1 MKALLSNARMSVV
14 FLLAVAGIT
23 PVASAQLYSVY
34 APGASNPNAW
44 FHDVTT
50 GALVDLNEPG
60 ADAFAT
66 DEASRRVYFLAENVL
81 GPDGQLR
88 FQQFAADGNLVS
100 TSSIGVPMTPAGQ
113 ELSRAESLAFGDGV
127 LYTHNRQIS
136 NDAPTGLY
144 ELSLTDAT
152 ATLLFNP
159 TFGGEAIIIQ
169 GLAFNE
175 DNALLYA
182 AAFDDTT
189 LRSASIYSIDPQ
201 TQSVSR
207 LVPDIG
213 GNVDGLAYGDGR
225 LYLVSPTGGA
235 IRVYNL
241 VTERFE
247 EPFANARRFEQGPGG
262 ATFAEFLRGP
272 QTPAGRSVQMR
283 SVDFDAGII
292 ELFNFDR
299 ADVEL
304 NGWRFCSHDFNE
316 QRRYTA
322 ASGFAGVTI
331 ESNTA
336 LFVHFNDDAPAGDP
350 DRINRSALG
359 GAFAT
364 PLDQDAYALQLFFP
378 DVNGTVSFGNS
389 TLIADHLQWNIDGQG
404 VGSTESRTAQ
414 AVGESLW
421 SATGDFVS
429 TQANSAAIR
438 LIDLSGDFPGSPA
451 EYDVVDA
458 TAGGCGPAD
467 VTTEGS
473 PNGVPDGAV
482 TLSDFSFYLTLWSAS
497 DTAADLT
504 SEGTANGVP
513 DGVVTLSDFSFYL
526 SLWSAG
532 CP

>member
-1 MKALLSNARMSVV
+1 MKTCVSNAWMSRIVM
-14 FLLAVAGIT
+14 LAVAGIT

-50 GALVDLNEPG
+50 GAFVDLNEPG

-88 FQQFAADGNLVS
+88 FQQFDSDGNLVS
-100 TSSIGVPMTPAGQ
+100 TSSIGFPMTPAGQ

-136 NDAPTGLY
+136 NDAPTGIY

-159 TFGGEAIIIQ
+159 TFGGETIIIQ

-189 LRSASIYSIDPQ
+189 FRSASIYSIDPQ
-201 TQSVSR
+201 TQSVSQ
-207 LVPDIG
+207 LVPNIG

-272 QTPAGRSVQMR
+272 QTPVRRSVQIR

-322 ASGFAGVTI
+322 PGGFGGRVI
-331 ESNTA
+331 ESNTS
-336 LFVHFNDDAPAGDP
+336 LFIHFNNDAPSDEP
-350 DRINRSALG
+350 NRINRSALAG
-359 GAFAT
+359 SFAS

-378 DVNGTVSFGNS
+378 DPSGGVSFGNS
-389 TLIADHLQWNIDGQG
+389 TLIADHLQWNTDGNG
-404 VGSTESRTAQ
+404 TGSSESRTQQ
-414 AVGESLW
+414 AVNEGLW
-421 SATGDFVS
+421 TSIGDFIA
-429 TQANSAAIR
+429 TDADTARIDLN
-438 LIDLSGDFPGSPA
+438 DLSGDSPGSPS
-451 EYDVVDA
+451 EYEVLAASPDCPPDLDGSGELDFFDVL
-458 TAGGCGPAD
+458 T
-467 VTTEGS
+467 
-473 PNGVPDGAV
+473 
-482 TLSDFSFYLTLWSAS
+482 YLTLLDSG
-497 DTAADLT
+497 DIAADL
-504 SEGTANGVP
+504 
-513 DGVVTLSDFSFYL
+513 DGSGELDSDDVLAYL
-526 SLWSAG
+526 SLFDAG